1 MTTTSKHPN
10 KWHPANWLEL
20 SSPLTLGFAGL
31 SLLALALALI
41 TGGASNRAL
50 FSVYRSSAGNPLFY
64 IRLFTHVLG
73 HADFAHYATNMAM
86 FLLLCPLVEK
96 TYGVGRTLLM
106 FAVTALITGL
116 VHLLLSANTASLGA
130 SGIIFM
136 LILLSASSTRKT
148 RKIPLT
154 LLLVAVI
161 YMGQEI
167 VGIFQKDNVSQ
178 LSHLIGGLCGLGF
191 GLLLTKKQNH

>member
-1 MTTTSKHPN
+1 
-10 KWHPANWLEL
+10 
-20 SSPLTLGFAGL
+20 
-31 SLLALALALI
+31 
-41 TGGASNRAL
+41 
-50 FSVYRSSAGNPLFY
+50 
-64 IRLFTHVLG
+64 
-73 HADFAHYATNMAM
+73 M

-178 LSHLIGGLCGLGF
+178 LAHLIGGLCGLGF
-191 GLLLTKKQNH
+191 GLLLPKKQNH